1 MRTVVKIGALLL
13 FLLGISCQEKADTSK
28 SKNSDKDY
36 REISRKASAE
46 PIHPGIPD
54 SIPFW
59 NKFSKRFIYAPAF
72 EFKVVDQ
79 AASYRYELVSLS
91 DSQRWDFESDHP
103 YDALSP
109 IWENLPVGS
118 YQLKVLGIS
127 DTGKVLE
134 EAGTREFYRAA
145 PFDGIYHKPVMPYDS
160 SATLALKKLI
170 DTDFVQYWIKNKQPD
185 PDYGWYRYPAK
196 IYSALIIGAVTQAR
210 LTKNSLEKEEATQLA
225 TTVADSLISLSFP
238 KGAPLEFFP
247 PTYHGY
253 PQYFEDQDSHMEYD
267 RSMIIQ
273 AADAG
278 HAYLDLYDLTNETK
292 YLEAAKRI
300 ADTYLKTQ
308 MDNGSWYLYVNN
320 KTGKNLDPNV
330 AIPTAMINYF
340 DRLSTDYQISGLEE
354 ATQKAFQYIMDNPV
368 KTYNWQGQFED
379 ISARQDFENQ
389 SREQACDLA
398 IYLLRNDAENKES
411 LQLAEN
417 LIRFAEDQFVI
428 WERPK
433 PITDPGHTAGYY
445 PQNWITPSVQEQYAY
460 WRPISRAAG
469 IMIVT
474 YWEAYKVTGKD
485 IYLAKAKSIA
495 NAFTVVQQ
503 YHDGNF
509 VTHFTKYKMN
519 FWLNNAVY
527 PAKVLMNFQKN
538 IAALES
544 STE

>member
-1 MRTVVKIGALLL
+1 M
-13 FLLGISCQEKADTSK
+13 GISCQEKADNSP
-28 SKNSDKDY
+28 SRDSDKDY
-36 REISRKASAE
+36 KKISWKASVE

-72 EFKVVDQ
+72 DFEGVDL
-79 AASYRYELVSLS
+79 AASYRYELVSLC
-91 DSQRWDFESDHP
+91 DSQRWNFESDHP

-109 IWENLPVGS
+109 VWEDLPVGS
-118 YQLKVLGIS
+118 YQLKVSGIS
-127 DTGKVLE
+127 DTGKVLK

-145 PFDGIYHKPVMPYDS
+145 PFDGIYHKPVIPYDS
-160 SATLALKKLI
+160 SATLALKKLL
-170 DTDFVQYWIKNKQPD
+170 DRDFVQYWIENKQPD
-185 PDYGWYRYPAK
+185 PDYGWYRYPSK

-210 LTKNSLEKEEATQLA
+210 LTNDTPEEEEATQLA
-225 TTVADSLISLSFP
+225 ITVADSLIALSFP
-238 KGAPLEFFP
+238 KGAPLEYFP

-253 PQYFEDQDSHMEYD
+253 PQYFNNQDSHMGYD

-273 AADAG
+273 GADAG
-278 HAYLDLYDLTNETK
+278 HAYLDLYDLTNNTK
-292 YLEAAKRI
+292 YLDVAKRI

-308 MDNGSWYLYVNN
+308 MDNGSWYLYINN

-340 DRLSTDYQISGLEE
+340 DRLSTDYQVSGLEE
-354 ATQKAFQYIMDNPV
+354 ATKKAFQYIMENPV

-379 ISARQDFENQ
+379 ISARQEFENQ

-433 PITDPGHTAGYY
+433 PITDSEHRPGYY
-445 PQNWITPSVQEQYAY
+445 PQNWITPSVQEQYAF

-469 IMIVT
+469 IMIDT

-495 NAFTVVQQ
+495 NTFTVVQQ

-538 IAALES
+538 IATLES
-544 STE
+544 SKK